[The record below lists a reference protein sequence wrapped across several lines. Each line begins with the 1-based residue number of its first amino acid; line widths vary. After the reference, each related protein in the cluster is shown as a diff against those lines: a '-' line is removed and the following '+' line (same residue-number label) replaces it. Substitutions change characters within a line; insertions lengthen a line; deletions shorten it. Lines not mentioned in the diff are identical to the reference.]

1 MPKSGKQH
9 VQSLLPRMPV
19 LQGFDTEPWD
29 LRQAE
34 VLQAIFEIAEEPAES
49 LLPPALHPSIPPYAT
64 FSFATFPDS
73 PVGRF
78 ALAQV
83 RVVGRAGVRPRG
95 YLLGAYT
102 TTEQAAV
109 ALRTRWGFALE
120 QGEITIDQRHDRI
133 TGQVRQGG
141 DVILRLEL
149 ENPEQISGA
158 DVTFLDSLH
167 LVRVQQDGGER
178 PLLIQVDPEY
188 VFHSA
193 QRGRPRLS
201 VFRGAAWGADSCLQC
216 TNPVSAVFVRCDTDL
231 PKLRFAL
238 DPLVEGARG
247 RVQLGTIG

>member
-1 MPKSGKQH
+1 MPKSGKQD
-9 VQSLLPRMPV
+9 VQSLLSRVPV
-19 LQGFDTEPWD
+19 LQGFDTQPWD
-29 LRQAE
+29 LRGAQI
-34 VLQAIFEIAEEPAES
+34 LPAIFEIAEEPAEF

-64 FSFATFPDS
+64 FSLATFPDS
-73 PVGRF
+73 PVGPF

-120 QGEITIDQRHDRI
+120 LGEIAIDQRHDRI
-133 TGQVRQGG
+133 IGQVRRGG
-141 DVILRLEL
+141 EVILRLEL

-158 DVTFLDSLH
+158 DVAFLDSLH
-167 LVRVQQDGGER
+167 LVRVQQNDGER

-193 QRGRPRLS
+193 QRGRPRLP
-201 VFRGAAWGADSCLQC
+201 VFQGAAWGTDGRLRC

-247 RVQLGTIG
+247 RVQIGTVG